1 VIVLLE
7 DECHLVWGDVC
18 GMAWGKRN
26 APIVVPMTNE
36 RERQT
41 YYGALNLLTQEFHL
55 YEAPTGNGVNT
66 VAYLQWCQTLYP
78 DKQLVFL
85 WDGASYHRGE
95 EMQKFLTETNGSL
108 AEADWKVTCLRF
120 APNAP
125 EQNPTEDVWLKGK
138 THLRK
143 QFALNKTFAQVKHC
157 FSTFLNALHFTST
170 KLSWYWPTVQMI

>member
-1 VIVLLE
+1 MLLE

-18 GMAWGKRN
+18 GKAWGKRN
-26 APIVVPMTNE
+26 APIPVPMTTE
-36 RERQT
+36 RKRQT
-41 YYGALNLLTQEFHL
+41 YYGALNLLTQDFHL

-66 VAYLQWCQTLYP
+66 VAYLRWCQGLYP
-78 DKQLVFL
+78 DKKLFVL

-95 EMQKFLTETNGSL
+95 EMQKFLAQENVDL
-108 AEADWKVTCLRF
+108 AKDDWKVTCMRF

-157 FSTFLNALHFTST
+157 FSTLLNALRFTST
-170 KLSWYWPTVQMI
+170 KLSWYWPTEQLI

>member
-55 YEAPTGNGVNT
+55 SEAPVGNGVHT
-66 VAYLQWCQTLYP
+66 VTYIQWCQTLYP
-78 DKQLVFL
+78 DKPLVFL

-95 EMQKFLTETNGSL
+95 EMQKFLAATNGTL
-108 AEADWKVTCLRF
+108 AEADWKVTCIRF

-143 QFALNKTFAQVKHC
+143 QFALNKTFAQVKRC
-157 FSTFLNALHFTST
+157 FSTFLNALQFTST
-170 KLSWYWPTVQMI
+170 KLSWYWPTEHMI